1 MKLIFHARWMFLQVE
16 KMDSNSANNN
26 FDQWVVLIVGAGPV
40 GTLAALYFAMAG
52 HKVKLFEKQPAC
64 NRLNRCC
71 GRSINLT
78 TSPRGLAALQGIGLD
93 HLVTSISVAVDGRVV
108 HNLNGSTRMTYY
120 GQNKEKL
127 YSVRRDE
134 VNESL
139 LKESHMNKNIEFYY
153 GHKFKSVNDKG
164 EVTFED
170 TLANPVKKYTYRGDL
185 IIGADGARSSVR
197 GLMDIEYKL
206 DYFEQRIHPHGY
218 MELKV
223 PAGADGKHQFD
234 QSKLHVWPRGDP
246 MLILLPNLDGTF
258 TGTIFMLFETF
269 EEHFRNKQKLEI
281 FFKKNFSDLWPLINL
296 DQLVLTGDREPSK
309 LLSNKSRPYHFR
321 DNIVLVGDAAHA
333 VVPFYGQGMNAG
345 FEDISV
351 LFEIFKK
358 HGFQK
363 ERISQA
369 LREYSDTRC
378 KDGHSINNLAQDHYH
393 ELCTGVSS
401 ITYYIRHA
409 LDTLLHR
416 LFPSWWIP
424 EYTMVALS
432 SMPYS
437 ECEGNIK
444 KQKRIIHIVTSL
456 TAAVSVVASAC
467 LVGYFMSHRTDS

>member
-1 MKLIFHARWMFLQVE
+1 MKLDVGYGLNEE

-26 FDQWVVLIVGAGPV
+26 FDQWLVLIVGAGPV

-52 HKVKLFEKQPAC
+52 HKVKLFEKQSES
-64 NRLNRCC
+64 NWLNRSG

-120 GQNKEKL
+120 GQKEEKL
-127 YSVRRDE
+127 YSVGRNE
-134 VNESL
+134 VNERL
-139 LKESHMNKNIEFYY
+139 FIESQKYENIEFFK
-153 GHKFKSVNDKG
+153 GHKFKSVNENG
-164 EVTFED
+164 EVIFED
-170 TLANPVKKYTYRGDL
+170 TSANPAKEYTYRGDL

-197 GLMDIEYKL
+197 GLMDMEYKL
-206 DYFEQRIHPHGY
+206 DYFEQRTHPHGY

-223 PAGADGKHQFD
+223 PAGADGQHQFD

-246 MLILLPNLDGTF
+246 MLILLHNLDGTF
-258 TGTIFMLFETF
+258 RGTIFM
-269 EEHFRNKQKLEI
+269 R
-281 FFKKNFSDLWPLINL
+281 
-296 DQLVLTGDREPSK
+296 DQLLLTGDREPSK

-333 VVPFYGQGMNAG
+333 VAPFYGQGLNAG
-345 FEDISV
+345 FEDITV
-351 LFEIFKK
+351 LFKIFNK

-363 ERISQA
+363 KRISQA

-393 ELCTGVSS
+393 KLCTGVSS